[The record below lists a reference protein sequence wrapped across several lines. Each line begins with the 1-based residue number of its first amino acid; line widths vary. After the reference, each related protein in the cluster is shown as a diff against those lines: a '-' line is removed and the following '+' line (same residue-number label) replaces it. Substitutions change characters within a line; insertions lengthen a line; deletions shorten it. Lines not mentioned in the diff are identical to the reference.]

1 MRTMSTASLTSL
13 GAALLVLAGCGE
25 YIPGEPVIGGDPD
38 IYDAVRIEIED
49 VDGLTRDLVLEGGRF
64 ELALEEGPGTFR
76 SDLEVSGVDLE
87 VTGTYAFENDQ
98 IVFSDGPFED
108 DDLVLERAYDVL
120 LGAGVILIESAT
132 GVFDVD
138 NDGAKEVVDMEVRL
152 ERRD

>member
-1 MRTMSTASLTSL
+1 MRTMNTASLTSL
-13 GAALLVLAGCGE
+13 GAALLVLAGCGD
-25 YIPGEPVIGGDPD
+25 YIPGEPVIGDLN
-38 IYDAVRIEIED
+38 IYDAVRIEIQD
-49 VDGLTRDLVLEGGRF
+49 VDGLTRDLVMEGGRF

-76 SDLEVSGVDLE
+76 SDLEISGVDLE

-98 IVFSDGPFED
+98 LVFSDGPFED

-120 LGAGVILIESAT
+120 LGEGVIVIASAT

-138 NDGAKEVVDMEVRL
+138 NDGAKEVIDMEVSL

>member
-1 MRTMSTASLTSL
+1 MGTMSKAGFTSL
-13 GAALLVLAGCGE
+13 GAAILVLTGCGE
-25 YIPGEPVIGGDPD
+25 YIPGEPVFVDPE

-76 SDLEVSGVDLE
+76 SDLELSGVDLE
-87 VTGTYAFENDQ
+87 VTGTYAFDDGQ
-98 IVFSDGPFED
+98 LVFSDGPFED
-108 DDLVLERAYDVL
+108 DDLVLERVYDVL
-120 LGAGVILIESAT
+120 VGEGVILIESAT

-138 NDGAKEVVDMEVRL
+138 KDGATEVVEMEVRL